1 MPGKHKEMT
10 EEAMR
15 EYKRAYMR
23 EYKRR
28 KYADNPTAIKE
39 CNRRCYYKTKYNGT
53 DEDAGKY
60 GDMFPAVSKITS
72 QLEELRETH
81 PEILRDIIRKYSF
94 EVCVNDI
101 EADIKDIEDIDI

>member
-1 MPGKHKEMT
+1 MPEKCKGMT
-10 EEAMR
+10 DEEKR

-28 KYADNPTAIKE
+28 KYADNPDAIKE

-60 GDMFPAVSKITS
+60 GEMFPTVSKITS

-94 EVCVNDI
+94 EVCVHSI
-101 EADIKDIEDIDI
+101 EDIEDLEIV